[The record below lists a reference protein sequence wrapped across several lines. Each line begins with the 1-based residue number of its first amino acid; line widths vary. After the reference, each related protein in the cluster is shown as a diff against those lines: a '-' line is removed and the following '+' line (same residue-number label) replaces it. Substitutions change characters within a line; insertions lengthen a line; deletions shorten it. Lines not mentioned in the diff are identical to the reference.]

1 VLNLINNP
9 KITLIELDE
18 PKTYPINKLKD
29 WFPPGKFD
37 MRTPWVCVKKWID
50 TNRKYLDFLGIN
62 CSWDNDNGLT
72 LETSNKIGLAPIKN
86 PYGGKVY
93 GSITVKSR
101 IGWIK
106 ISEILDAIEWKL
118 KPDFLETEEPI
129 MSDGVLPR
137 WLKAIDTLRAIE
149 RALQL
154 HLRGM
159 KEIHEVKDNPVGRVN
174 WNDYSLRN
182 IPSGKWNRFNCTL
195 TNYSLDLD
203 IHRQFKGIVEQ
214 IEKDLLDRYVPPDIR
229 RRASPTLQ
237 RILKVLENVKS
248 ELPNVD
254 QLRKSNIPSF
264 YRSVYEDAKARAI
277 EYISQSRFSMYS
289 AEFFGLPWS
298 IEMDQLFEFWVE
310 FWSYRFSKQ
319 IGANFYSDI
328 RGNSKIKFIPLGRW
342 EGLRDLKPDI
352 IIEKDEHTMV
362 IDVKYKKH
370 LLYLK
375 LHSFTK
381 DILEEHRKDVHQILA
396 YAGSSSNPDKKAV
409 LLYPRLLKESIVEK
423 AEVINYKNS
432 YINLTLFKIDTSFD
446 SSELLA
452 KLHSIWKNYVA
463 GLFT

>member
-1 VLNLINNP
+1 MNNL
-9 KITLIELDE
+9 KITLTELDE
-18 PKTYPINKLKD
+18 PKTFSVNKLKD

-37 MRTPWVCVKKWID
+37 MRTPWDCAKKWIN
-50 TNRKYLDFLGIN
+50 TNQKYLDFLGIN
-62 CSWDNDNGLT
+62 YSWDNDNGLT
-72 LETSNKIGLAPIKN
+72 LEASNKIGLAPIKN

-93 GSITVKSR
+93 GSITVKPR

-118 KPDFLETEEPI
+118 KPYFLETEEPI

-159 KEIHEVKDNPVGRVN
+159 KEIHEVKDKPVGRVN

-182 IPSGKWNRFNCTL
+182 IPSGKWNRFNCTV

-214 IEKDLLDRYVPPDIR
+214 IEKDLIGHYVPPDIR
-229 RRASPTLQ
+229 RKASPTLQ

-254 QLRKSNIPSF
+254 QLKKSNIPSF
-264 YRSVYEDAKARAI
+264 YLSVYEDTKARAI
-277 EYISQSRFSMYS
+277 EYISQSRFSIYS
-289 AEFFGLPWS
+289 AEFFGLPWA

-328 RGNSKIKFIPLGRW
+328 RGNSKIKFLPLGRW
-342 EGLRDLKPDI
+342 E
-352 IIEKDEHTMV
+352 
-362 IDVKYKKH
+362 
-370 LLYLK
+370 
-375 LHSFTK
+375 
-381 DILEEHRKDVHQILA
+381 
-396 YAGSSSNPDKKAV
+396 
-409 LLYPRLLKESIVEK
+409 
-423 AEVINYKNS
+423 
-432 YINLTLFKIDTSFD
+432 
-446 SSELLA
+446 
-452 KLHSIWKNYVA
+452 
-463 GLFT
+463 